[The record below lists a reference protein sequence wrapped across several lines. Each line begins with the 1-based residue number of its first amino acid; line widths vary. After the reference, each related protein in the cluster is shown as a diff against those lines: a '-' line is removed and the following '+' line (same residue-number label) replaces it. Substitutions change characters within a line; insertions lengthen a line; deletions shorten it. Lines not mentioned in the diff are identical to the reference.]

1 MENVMHYLLSSSVRK
16 LVMSSNGEFGPA
28 PVCGTGDA
36 HFTGTYVFD
45 RVTCPSCKAALK
57 ERKLDLLETFI
68 RPDERSAVA
77 SALWSF
83 GFMLD
88 KVEEYREG
96 MLILR
101 GRIEGTKVF
110 VSRVDGHTEGV
121 ITTRRGL
128 TVKNG
133 DLWVE
138 HCNYGEV
145 TGSQLVRNHERWS
158 Q

>member
-16 LVMSSNGEFGPA
+16 LVMSSNGEFGFS

-36 HFTGTYVFD
+36 HLTGTYVYGN
-45 RVTCPSCKAALK
+45 VTCPSCKAVLK

-68 RPDERSAVA
+68 RPDERAAVA
-77 SALWSF
+77 SALGSF
-83 GFMLD
+83 GFMLGE
-88 KVEEYREG
+88 VEEYSEC
-96 MLILR
+96 MLILH

-110 VSRVDGHTEGV
+110 VRRVAGLTEGE
-121 ITTRRGL
+121 ITTRHGL

-138 HCNYGEV
+138 HFNYGEV
-145 TGSQLVRNHERWS
+145 TSSQLVRNHERWV